1 MLRRFYFSRRSGVRR
16 LLLAACCAA
25 LLGGSVVGCRSGDAS
40 SSAPAPRA
48 DSSAARAD
56 STASPAAGAS
66 EKLTVLVVGNSLAAG
81 YGISQDEAFPALLQQ
96 KADSA
101 GLGRVEVVNAGVSG
115 ETTAGG
121 RGRIDWL
128 LRRKDLD
135 VLLLELGGNDA
146 LRGLPP
152 DSARANLRATI
163 EQTKAQ
169 FPEARVV
176 LAGMKAPP
184 NMGASYARRFEQ
196 IYPHLAEET
205 GAALIPFLLEGV
217 AGRPALNQP
226 DGIHP
231 TSEGQRV
238 IARTVW
244 DTLGPL
250 LREMRGL
257 AVPAEASAT
266 PGAAPSATG

>member
-1 MLRRFYFSRRSGVRR
+1 M
-16 LLLAACCAA
+16 LLAVCCAA
-25 LLGGSVVGCRSGDAS
+25 LLGVGIGCRSGDAS
-40 SSAPAPRA
+40 SSPKATRA
-48 DSSAARAD
+48 DSLARTDSSAQAD
-56 STASPAAGAS
+56 PAGAS

-81 YGISQDEAFPALLQQ
+81 YGLSEEQAFPALLQQ

-121 RGRIDWL
+121 RRRIDWL
-128 LRRKDLD
+128 LQRNDVD

-152 DSARANLRATI
+152 DSAKANLRAMI
-163 EQTKAQ
+163 EQTKAK
-169 FPEARVV
+169 FPQARVV

-184 NMGASYARRFEQ
+184 NMGSDYAQRFEQ
-196 IYPHLAEET
+196 VYPQLAEQT
-205 GAALIPFLLEGV
+205 GATLIPFLLKGV

-231 TSEGQRV
+231 TAEGQKV
-238 IARTVW
+238 LARNVW
-244 DTLGPL
+244 NTLGPL
-250 LREMRGL
+250 LREMRG
-257 AVPAEASAT
+257 ASAPASAT
-266 PGAAPSATG
+266 E

>member
-1 MLRRFYFSRRSGVRR
+1 MLRSSYFSRRSGVRR
-16 LLLAACCAA
+16 LLLAVGCAA
-25 LLGGSVVGCRSGDAS
+25 LLGAGGVGCRSGDTS
-40 SSAPAPRA
+40 SSDPTRANSVAHA
-48 DSSAARAD
+48 DSSGQK
-56 STASPAAGAS
+56 ASAS

-81 YGISQDEAFPALLQQ
+81 YGLSQSEAFPALLQQ

-101 GLGRVEVVNAGVSG
+101 GLERVEIVNAGVNG

-121 RGRIDWL
+121 RRRIDWL
-128 LRRKDLD
+128 LRRNDVD

-152 DSARANLRATI
+152 DSTKANLRAMI
-163 EQTKAQ
+163 EQTKAK

-184 NMGASYARRFEQ
+184 NMGSDYARRFEQ
-196 IYPHLAEET
+196 IYPQLAERT
-205 GAALIPFLLEGV
+205 GAALVPFLLEGV

-231 TSEGQRV
+231 TAEGQTV
-238 IARTVW
+238 LARNVW

-250 LREMRGL
+250 LREIRG
-257 AVPAEASAT
+257 ASAPAASSSAT
-266 PGAAPSATG
+266 PGGAASAPG